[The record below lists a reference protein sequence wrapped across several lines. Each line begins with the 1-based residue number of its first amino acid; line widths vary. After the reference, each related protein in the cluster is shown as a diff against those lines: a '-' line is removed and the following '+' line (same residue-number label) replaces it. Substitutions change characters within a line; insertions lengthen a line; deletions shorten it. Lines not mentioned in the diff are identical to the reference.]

1 MTPGKSFYSL
11 KENTSIIKPGLFQI
25 IDISYISNPD
35 LDRIISHTLANKAH
49 DDYILDHGFIKIK
62 IQQTPANLVNYFY
75 RLLWESS
82 YIKLSKLSNSIKD
95 TNDISIYI
103 TLSEAIGVII
113 ACTPPLLKDAIPD
126 AIKSIPSIISSLKTL
141 IMESSH
147 ELLHYQGIFKDHINF
162 KVFDTKEAT
171 DLSKFKLL
179 KATPYGTFYVM
190 SSDVS
195 FNDLINPKP
204 DDHPLAFLMVQLTNQ
219 NQLTNFHT
227 LINTIPCV
235 VTNVSIRN
243 KIVYTRLFIFDA
255 NIPLLLD
262 KLKISYNF

>member
-1 MTPGKSFYSL
+1 
-11 KENTSIIKPGLFQI
+11 
-25 IDISYISNPD
+25 
-35 LDRIISHTLANKAH
+35 
-49 DDYILDHGFIKIK
+49 
-62 IQQTPANLVNYFY
+62 
-75 RLLWESS
+75 
-82 YIKLSKLSNSIKD
+82 
-95 TNDISIYI
+95 
-103 TLSEAIGVII
+103 
-113 ACTPPLLKDAIPD
+113 
-126 AIKSIPSIISSLKTL
+126 
-141 IMESSH
+141 
-147 ELLHYQGIFKDHINF
+147 
-162 KVFDTKEAT
+162 
-171 DLSKFKLL
+171 
-179 KATPYGTFYVM
+179 M

-204 DDHPLAFLMVQLTNQ
+204 DDHPLAFLMVQLVNQ